1 MEPLTVGILAFLT
14 LLGEKTLEKTVEI
27 SLGKA
32 FDHVLKLLKR
42 KSPETVAEIEAAI
55 ESRALPPGERED
67 IGEAVLVEKLEAVA
81 EADAEIKTAFEELNA
96 KAETA
101 QKTNPDL
108 EKAIQDLIEVVKTQR
123 PTTTITDSQGIITT
137 GGTVTINQPNLYF
150 GQK

>member
-1 MEPLTVGILAFLT
+1 MEPITLGAIAFLA
-14 LLGEKTLEKTVEI
+14 LVGEKTLEKTVEI

-32 FDHVLKLLKR
+32 FEYAFKLLKR
-42 KSPETVAEIEAAI
+42 KSPGTVAEIEATL
-55 ESRALPPGERED
+55 ENRALPPGERED
-67 IGEAVLVEKLEAVA
+67 IGEAVLVEKLEAAA
-81 EADAEIKTAFEELNA
+81 EADTEIKTAFEELNA

-123 PTTTITDSQGIITT
+123 QTTVVENWQGINTK
-137 GGTVTINQPNLYF
+137 GGTVTINSPQFNF